1 MPKYAVTMVAYIEC
15 DDEES
20 AKHTADELIHYEY
33 LYKNRGEFVDIVEV
47 SEVEF

>member
-1 MPKYAVTMVAYIEC
+1 MPKYAVTLVAYLEC

-20 AKHTADELIHYEY
+20 AKHTASELIHYEY
-33 LYKNRGEFVDIVEV
+33 LYKNRNESVDVVEV